1 MHINTPLKMLCL
13 ALVLAST
20 NALAQDDQRGF
31 YVGLSFGQSKVSIDD
46 SDVPTV
52 GGATATSISKDETDS
67 GFKLYGGYRFTRNFA
82 LEGGWADL
90 GSFRATRNVTAPAV
104 GSFTA
109 EIESSGPYIDAVGII
124 PLQQFALFGKLGAMY
139 AKTEATLSTTGAVI
153 LAPGIPRSVDDSE
166 LEFKFGLGASYSFTR
181 NFAIRAEYER
191 FFDVGSSDTA
201 EGDIDLISIGIVFRF

>member
-1 MHINTPLKMLCL
+1 MHINTRLKILCL

-20 NALAQDDQRGF
+20 NALAQDDPRGF
-31 YVGLSFGQSKVSIDD
+31 YIGLSIGQSKVSIDD

-52 GGATATSISKDETDS
+52 VGATATSVSKDETDS

-90 GSFRATRNVTAPAV
+90 GRFRATRNVTAPAI

-109 EIESSGPYIDAVGII
+109 ETEASGPFIDAVGII

-139 AKTEATLSTTGAVI
+139 ATTETTFSTTGAV
-153 LAPGIPRSVDDSE
+153 LLLPGVPRSSDDSE

-191 FFDVGSSDTA
+191 FFEVGTSDTG

>member
-1 MHINTPLKMLCL
+1 MHLNTPLRMLCL

-31 YVGLSFGQSKVSIDD
+31 YVGLSFGQSKVNFED
-46 SDVPTV
+46 SDVPSV
-52 GGATATSISKDETDS
+52 GGATASSISKDESDS

-109 EIESSGPYIDAVGII
+109 EIESSGPFIDAVGII

-139 AKTEATLSTTGAVI
+139 ATTETTFSTTGAVI
-153 LAPGIPRSVDDSE
+153 LAPGVPRSSDDSE

-191 FFDVGSSDTA
+191 FFDVGTSDTG